1 MARWTSQVRQSEED
15 LSAKQTEAEEESRL
29 QSTHEFACGQGYSEA
44 ETSQRP
50 QAALCVAVV
59 DRSRGRLTRSEDFAR
74 AYRAGR
80 SVANK
85 YLVLYY
91 FDRSD
96 PELVVVGEGPR
107 VGFSVSKRLGGAVER
122 NRVKR
127 TLREAFR
134 LCSQYLQGDLDL
146 VFVARAPVVDLIESG
161 GVDTVKEKMV
171 EVLRKASVAMPVEGR
186 RASR

>member
-1 MARWTSQVRQSEED
+1 
-15 LSAKQTEAEEESRL
+15 
-29 QSTHEFACGQGYSEA
+29 
-44 ETSQRP
+44 
-50 QAALCVAVV
+50 
-59 DRSRGRLTRSEDFAR
+59 
-74 AYRAGR
+74 
-80 SVANK
+80 
-85 YLVLYY
+85 
-91 FDRSD
+91 
-96 PELVVVGEGPR
+96 VVVGEGPR

-171 EVLRKASVAMPVEGR
+171 EVLRKASVAMPGEGR